1 MVFYTVKT
9 KEQREIGIKKS
20 KFIATA
26 FPISS
31 LNDVRKKIDEIKS
44 EFRNATHYPYALRIG
59 HERIVEKFSDDG
71 EPPRS
76 SGIPILQE
84 LKNSNITNVLLVVA
98 RYFGGIKL
106 GLGGLS
112 RAYRES
118 AKRVLDAAIKLRSL
132 PTVRFELSIRRA
144 FVGKI
149 WNILESFNSKIIQE
163 NYGKKVEYSVEI
175 EKERKKEFLEALKT
189 VTKGEINIREVSST
203 NYENGV
209 LT

>member
-9 KEQREIGIKKS
+9 KERREIGIKKS
-20 KFIATA
+20 KFIATV
-26 FPISS
+26 FPIPS
-31 LNDVRKKIDEIKS
+31 LDEALKKIKEIKM
-44 EFRNATHYPYALRIG
+44 EFRNASHHPYALRIG
-59 HERIVEKFSDDG
+59 YEKIIERFSDDG

-106 GLGGLS
+106 GIGGLS

-118 AKRVLDAAIKLRSL
+118 AKHVLDAAIKLRSL
-132 PTVRFELSIRRA
+132 PIVRFELSIKRA
-144 FVGKI
+144 SVGKI
-149 WNILESFNSKIIQE
+149 WNILESFNSKVIQE

-175 EKERKKEFLEALKT
+175 EKERTKEFLEALKT
-189 VTKGEINIREVSST
+189 VTRGEINIREVPST